1 VSGPC
6 LPRERRVT
14 NTLPGAMAFPTL
26 TLRLAG
32 SRCVEPRGLASFLVR
47 SISGR
52 FEDRIEKC

>member
-1 VSGPC
+1 
-6 LPRERRVT
+6 
-14 NTLPGAMAFPTL
+14 
-26 TLRLAG
+26 LRFVG